1 MTPSSPPA
9 SAKSPWIWR
18 ALFALLAVALLLF
31 ALRWI
36 KEAGLLKRALD
47 WIQELGPAAPL
58 AFIAIYV
65 ASALCRI
72 PASFLT
78 LGAGFVF
85 GFLSGSIYV
94 LTAAMLAGNLM
105 FLIARHLARD
115 WIAHRLE
122 SNPKFQALDD
132 AVAREGWKIVALV
145 RLAPVFPFSITCYAF
160 GLTRLPLWEY
170 FLANFTMIPGTVM
183 YVYFGAMARDLT
195 DTVATPSWMK
205 WTIGGV
211 TLVVVLY
218 VTRFA
223 RRALAQKV
231 S

>member
-1 MTPSSPPA
+1 MTPPSQPV
-9 SAKSPWIWR
+9 SAKSQWLWR
-18 ALFALLAVALLLF
+18 AILALLAVAVLLF

-36 KEAGLLKRALD
+36 KESGLLKRALD
-47 WIQELGPAAPL
+47 WIQELGPAAPV

-65 ASALCRI
+65 GSALCLI
-72 PASFLT
+72 PVSFLT

-85 GFLSGSIYV
+85 GFMSGSIYV
-94 LTAAMLAGNLM
+94 LTAAMIAGNLM

-115 WIAHRLE
+115 WIAHRLDAQ
-122 SNPKFQALDD
+122 PKFKALDD

-145 RLAPVFPFSITCYAF
+145 RFAPVFPFSITCYAF

-170 FLANFTMIPGTVM
+170 FLANFTMIPATVM
-183 YVYFGAMARDLT
+183 YVYFGAVARDLT
-195 DTVATPSWMK
+195 EKVATPPWMK
-205 WTIGGV
+205 WAIGAV
-211 TLVVVLY
+211 SVIVVLY